1 MTQGQRIRFVR
12 EFRHM
17 TQKELGLACGFPEAS
32 ADVRIRQYESD
43 QKSPKKDALELIAAA
58 LRVNIYSLNNYTTAN
73 ATDILENLFWMET
86 FGLLELFKLEQVR
99 EPDEDWVIRGSYNE
113 PNYFQYHA
121 PIGIT
126 VKYNLVNEFMQEWY
140 TRYVE
145 YHQNIITKDQYINW
159 KLNWPK
165 SCDSTKTDHVDW
177 RRMDM

>member
-145 YHQNIITKDQYINW
+145 YHQNIISKDQYTNW
-159 KLNWPK
+159 KLNWPN
-165 SCDSTKTDHVDW
+165 SCDSTKTGHVDW
-177 RRMDM
+177 KNV

>member
-1 MTQGQRIRFVR
+1 
-12 EFRHM
+12 
-17 TQKELGLACGFPEAS
+17 
-32 ADVRIRQYESD
+32 
-43 QKSPKKDALELIAAA
+43 
-58 LRVNIYSLNNYTTAN
+58 
-73 ATDILENLFWMET
+73 MET

-145 YHQNIITKDQYINW
+145 YHQNIISKDQYTNW
-159 KLNWPK
+159 KLNWPN

-177 RRMDM
+177 KNI